1 MEPSKEEMKNLPFL
15 YKIDVLDVVQY
26 PATQEEINALAQMWA
41 ADDGIGG

>member
-15 YKIDVLDVVQY
+15 YEIDVLDVVQY